1 MPFPG
6 GVKQRFQAHTW
17 TRPHPREGS
26 CTVEYNWLFCQKPV
40 FKPINLRHQPAA
52 IYHTRPLGSGAPQP
66 ATTTP
71 PRYLPSV
78 TWIGGCAP
86 YLAAAFNATRRR
98 HRRRYPLTEP
108 RRRQKAVKPASRPH
122 DSRPHDSRPHDSR
135 PHDKCQ
141 PKPVTRHLSSP
152 HPRRTLWI
160 HEHLRRSGR

>member
-52 IYHTRPLGSGAPQP
+52 IYRTARDDAAAPLSAK
-66 ATTTP
+66 
-71 PRYLPSV
+71 RHLDR
-78 TWIGGCAP
+78 WLRP

-98 HRRRYPLTEP
+98 HRRRYPLTER
-108 RRRQKAVKPASRPH
+108 RRRQK
-122 DSRPHDSRPHDSR
+122 
-135 PHDKCQ
+135 Q
-141 PKPVTRHLSSP
+141 
-152 HPRRTLWI
+152 
-160 HEHLRRSGR
+160 

>member
-52 IYHTRPLGSGAPQP
+52 IYRTRPLGSGAPQP
-66 ATTTP
+66 ATTPP
-71 PRYLPSV
+71 PRYLPSA

-86 YLAAAFNATRRR
+86 T
-98 HRRRYPLTEP
+98 
-108 RRRQKAVKPASRPH
+108 
-122 DSRPHDSRPHDSR
+122 
-135 PHDKCQ
+135 
-141 PKPVTRHLSSP
+141 
-152 HPRRTLWI
+152 
-160 HEHLRRSGR
+160 

>member
-52 IYHTRPLGSGAPQP
+52 IYRTRPLGSGAPQP

-71 PRYLPSV
+71 PRYLPSA

-86 YLAAAFNATRRR
+86 TQQPLLTQPGAVAATATRK
-98 HRRRYPLTEP
+98 PSAVVVK
-108 RRRQKAVKPASRPH
+108 KAVKPA
-122 DSRPHDSRPHDSR
+122 SRPHDSR

-141 PKPVTRHLSSP
+141 PKPVTRRLSSP